1 MPILEVTNLRA
12 GYGNGTVIDDICFS
26 VVQGE
31 FVTVLG
37 PNGSGKSTLIKAIQG
52 LLRDTSGKVHVEGQD
67 LFQMRRRQVARM
79 IAFVPQDYDLA
90 FEYSAWEI
98 VTMGRYV
105 HQKRLAGLSALDDRI
120 IEDVLD
126 MFGVSHLRDKKIA
139 QLSGGERQRVFIAR
153 ALVQDTPLLFLDE
166 PSAHLDLNYGLEIFQ
181 VVERLQRELGKT
193 ILCTEHNINLVIPY
207 SQSIIFLKAG
217 KIQAQGPPDALITR
231 SWIKEV
237 FGADVEIRENFHSG
251 LPEISL
257 IHRHAQKGESVG

>member
-1 MPILEVTNLRA
+1 MPILKVANLRA
-12 GYGNGTVIDDICFS
+12 GYGNGIVIDDISFS
-26 VVQGE
+26 VEQSE
-31 FVTVLG
+31 FITVLG

-52 LLRDTSGKVHVEGQD
+52 LLRDASGEVRVEGED
-67 LFQMRRRQVARM
+67 LFRMRRRQVARM

-90 FEYSAWEI
+90 FEYSVWEI

-105 HQKRLAGLSALDDRI
+105 HQSRLAGLSAKDARI
-120 IEDVLD
+120 INDVLD

-153 ALVQDTPLLFLDE
+153 ALAQDTPLLFLDE

-181 VVERLQRELGKT
+181 VVEKLQRELGKT

-207 SQSIIFLKAG
+207 SQRIIFLKAG
-217 KIQAQGPPDALITR
+217 RIQAQGPPGALITVN
-231 SWIKEV
+231 WIKEV
-237 FGADVEIRENFHSG
+237 FGANVEVRENLHSG

-257 IHRHAQKGESVG
+257 IHRHPQKGESIE

>member
-1 MPILEVTNLRA
+1 MPILEVANFRA
-12 GYGNGTVIDDICFS
+12 GYGNGAVIEDISFS
-26 VVQGE
+26 VERGE

-52 LLRDTSGKVHVEGQD
+52 LLRDASGTVRAEGQD
-67 LFQMRRRQVARM
+67 IFRMKRRQVARM
-79 IAFVPQDYDLA
+79 IAFVPQDYNLA
-90 FEYSAWEI
+90 FDYSVWEI

-105 HQKRLAGLSALDDRI
+105 HQPRLAGLSAHDNRI
-120 IEDVLD
+120 ICDVLD
-126 MFGVSHLRDKKIA
+126 TFAVSHLRDKKIA

-153 ALVQDTPLLFLDE
+153 ALAQDTPLLFLDE

-181 VVERLQRELGKT
+181 AVERLQREMGKT

-207 SQSIIFLKAG
+207 SQRIIFLRSG
-217 KIQAQGPPDALITR
+217 RIQAQGPPDALITR

-237 FGADVEIRENFHSG
+237 FGADVEIRENLYSG

-257 IHRHAQKGESVG
+257 IHRHPSKDESA